1 SGTLSARE
9 REVASGIHRGLSNRE
24 IADEL
29 VLSVRTIDTHVQRIF
44 AKLGVASR
52 AQVAAWFESLGD

>member
-1 SGTLSARE
+1 
-9 REVASGIHRGLSNRE
+9 LSNRE

-29 VLSVRTIDTHVQRIF
+29 VLSVRTVDTHVQRIF

-52 AQVAAWFESLGD
+52 SQVAAWYESLGD

>member
-1 SGTLSARE
+1 
-9 REVASGIHRGLSNRE
+9 LSNRE

-44 AKLGVASR
+44 TKLDVASR
-52 AQVAAWFESLGD
+52 AQVAAWYESQGLNAATD